1 MTTDSMNTEA
11 LYYALEIDDRGELPM
26 TLNDVYWAVAEIYD
40 VIKCMAL
47 LLDNIR
53 RDDDAD
59 SVVVF
64 LRLGLNHLEKIT
76 NRLHPT
82 RSKDGHNFM
91 VNYGTEKP
99 TLQTHEE
106 WLVEA
111 QADYQKNEAGRKENR
126 KKLDKLAK

>member
-1 MTTDSMNTEA
+1 MTTASMNTEA
-11 LYYALEIDDRGELPM
+11 LYYALEIDDRGDLPM

-40 VIKCMAL
+40 VVKGMAL
-47 LLDNIR
+47 LLDNMP

-59 SVVVF
+59 SVVIF
-64 LRLGLNHLEKIT
+64 LRLGLNHLEKLA
-76 NRLHPT
+76 NRLHPS
-82 RSKDGHNFM
+82 RSKDGHDFM

-106 WLVEA
+106 WLAEA
-111 QADYQKNEAGRKENR
+111 QAEYQKNEAERKENR